1 MAQQLLEVERSY
13 ILTSQIGRSNLNWK
27 PPWAMLKTAIS
38 EDFLAPDIDSMSTHN
53 EYFHIEV
60 HCRGRGA
67 RVALGSV
74 LYACTFDI
82 QRTIIASQIGL

>member
-1 MAQQLLEVERSY
+1 MAQQLPEVERSS

-27 PPWAMLKTAIS
+27 PPWAMLKTAIN
-38 EDFLAPDIDSMSTHN
+38 EDFLAPNINSMSIYN
-53 EYFHIEV
+53 AYFHIEV

-67 RVALGSV
+67 RVAMGGV
-74 LYACTFDI
+74 LYACTFDN